1 MQEIVQQALV
11 ILRGMWKFRWPGLVV
26 AWTAAVVGVVVV
38 MKIPDQ
44 YEATTRIYVDTDS
57 ILKPLMAG
65 LTVQPNVEQQ
75 IGMLSRTMLSRPN
88 MEKLVRMADLDLRNA
103 SRNDQEA
110 LIERLTKGIEIRTA
124 GGLNLYMMSFRDPEA
139 ERAKRVIQALSSIF
153 IESGL
158 GTSRKDTD
166 AAKTFLNEQI
176 KTYEAKLAEDEA
188 RMKEF
193 QLRNIAVQ
201 SADGKD
207 ASSRLAEANAQL
219 QTAQLQLREAEF
231 ARDAAKQQIEQER
244 MLGNAAAVQTILQES
259 SVSVATPEL
268 DARISELRKSLDA
281 LLQRFTDQ
289 HPDVATTRRLIKD
302 LEDQRKREVAEL
314 KQAQA
319 AAAQAAAARTG
330 VGSGGNSPA
339 MQEMTRVLAGAEV
352 QVAALRARVAEFG
365 ARAAAAREAM
375 KTAPQ
380 LEVEAAQL
388 NRDYAI
394 TKKNYEDL
402 VARRQSAVMSGELD
416 VASGVAEFRV
426 IDPTRVAPKPVS
438 PNRMLLLPVVLLV
451 SLGAGL
457 FFAFAAAQLRP
468 TISSG
473 EDLRTVSGLPLL
485 GVVTMLRTEDDLRH
499 ERASL
504 FRFVAASGG
513 LVGLFLAGLIA
524 LSLGAR
530 LGG

>member
-65 LTVQPNVEQQ
+65 MTVTPNVEQQ
-75 IGMLSRTMLSRPN
+75 IGMLSRTLLSRPN
-88 MEKLVRMADLDLRNA
+88 LEKLVRMADLDLRNA
-103 SRNDQEA
+103 NRNDQEA
-110 LIERLTKGIEIRTA
+110 LIERLSKGIEIRTA
-124 GGLNLYMMSFRDPEA
+124 GGLNLYIMSYRDTEP
-139 ERAKRVIQALSSIF
+139 ERAKRVIQAISSIF
-153 IESGL
+153 FESGL
-158 GTSRKDTD
+158 GNSRKDTD

-176 KTYEAKLAEDEA
+176 KTYEAKLQEDEA

-193 QLRNIAVQ
+193 QLRNLAMQ

-207 ASSRLAEANAQL
+207 AASRLSEVNAQL
-219 QTAQLQLREAEF
+219 QSAQLQLREAEF
-231 ARDAAKQQIEQER
+231 ARDAAKQQLAMER
-244 MLGNAAAVQTILQES
+244 GQGANIATQSLLQES
-259 SVSVATPEL
+259 TVNVATPEL
-268 DARISELRKSLDA
+268 DARISELRKRLDA
-281 LLQRFTDQ
+281 LLQGYTDR
-289 HPDVATTRRLIKD
+289 HPDVISTRRLLAD
-302 LEDQRKREVAEL
+302 LEAQRTREVAEL
-314 KQAQA
+314 RKA
-319 AAAQAAAARTG
+319 AAGPG
-330 VGSGGNSPA
+330 VGAAGSLA
-339 MQEMTRVLAGAEV
+339 AQELTRVVANTEV

-426 IDPTRVAPKPVS
+426 IDPPRVAPKPVS
-438 PNRMLLLPVVLLV
+438 PNRMLLLPGVLLG

-485 GVVTMLRTEDDLRH
+485 GVVTMLRTEDDLRR

-513 LVGLFLAGLIA
+513 LVSLFLAGLIA
-524 LSLGAR
+524 LSLSAR

>member
-26 AWTAAVVGVVVV
+26 AWAAAVAGVVVV
-38 MKIPDQ
+38 IKIPDQ

-65 LTVQPNVEQQ
+65 LTVTPNVEQQ
-75 IGMLSRTMLSRPN
+75 IGMLSRTLLSRPN
-88 MEKLVRMADLDLRNA
+88 LEKLVRMADLDLRNA
-103 SRNDQEA
+103 NRNDQEA
-110 LIERLTKGIEIRTA
+110 LIERLAKGIEIRTA
-124 GGLNLYMMSFRDPEA
+124 GGLNLYNMTFRDTEP
-139 ERAKRVIQALSSIF
+139 ERAKRVIQAMSSIF

-166 AAKTFLNEQI
+166 AAKTFLSEQI
-176 KTYEAKLAEDEA
+176 KTYEAKLDEA
-188 RMKEF
+188 ETRMKEF
-193 QLRNIAVQ
+193 RLRNIAVQ
-201 SADGKD
+201 AADGKD
-207 ASSRLAEANAQL
+207 AASRLAEANAQL
-219 QTAQLQLREAEF
+219 QGAQLQLREAEF
-231 ARDAAKQQIEQER
+231 ARDAAKQQLAMER
-244 MLGNAAAVQTILQES
+244 GQGVNVALPSLLQES
-259 SVSVATPEL
+259 TINVATPEL
-268 DARISELRKSLDA
+268 DARIGELRKSLDA
-281 LLQRFTDQ
+281 LLQRYTDQ
-289 HPDVATTRRLIKD
+289 HPDVITTRRLITD
-302 LEDQRKREVAEL
+302 LEAQRKREVAEL
-314 KQAQA
+314 RKAATAQA
-319 AAAQAAAARTG
+319 AAAGPGAGATGSLAAQELAR
-330 VGSGGNSPA
+330 V
-339 MQEMTRVLAGAEV
+339 VAGAEV

-388 NRDYAI
+388 NRDYTI
-394 TKKNYEDL
+394 IKKNYEDL
-402 VARRQSAVMSGELD
+402 VTRRQSAVMSGELD

-426 IDPTRVAPKPVS
+426 IDPPRVSPRPVS
-438 PNRMLLLPVVLLV
+438 PNRILLLPAVLLA
-451 SLGAGL
+451 SLGGGL

-468 TISSG
+468 TIASG
-473 EDLRTVSGLPLL
+473 EDLRSLSGLPLL
-485 GVVTMLRTEDDLRH
+485 GVVTMLRTEEDLRG

-524 LSLGAR
+524 LSLNSR

>member
-11 ILRGMWKFRWPGLVV
+11 ILRGMWKFRWTGLVV
-26 AWTAAVVGVVVV
+26 AWAAAVVGVVVV

-57 ILKPLMAG
+57 ILKPLMVG
-65 LTVQPNVEQQ
+65 LTVTPNVEQQ
-75 IGMLSRTMLSRPN
+75 IGMLSRTLLSRPN
-88 MEKLVRMADLDLRNA
+88 LEKLVRMADLDLRNA
-103 SRNDQEA
+103 NRNDQEA
-110 LIERLTKGIEIRTA
+110 LIERLSKGIEIRTA
-124 GGLNLYMMSFRDPEA
+124 GGLNLYNMAFRDTEP
-139 ERAKRVIQALSSIF
+139 ERAKRVIQAMSSIF

-166 AAKTFLNEQI
+166 AAKTFLTEQI
-176 KTYEAKLAEDEA
+176 KTYETKLQEDEA
-188 RMKEF
+188 RLKEF

-201 SADGKD
+201 STDGKD
-207 ASSRLAEANAQL
+207 AAGRLAEANAQL
-219 QTAQLQLREAEF
+219 QSAQLQLREAEF
-231 ARDAAKQQIEQER
+231 ARDAAKQQLAMER
-244 MLGNAAAVQTILQES
+244 GQGANIATQSLLQES
-259 SVSVATPEL
+259 TVNVSTPEL
-268 DARISELRKSLDA
+268 DARISELRKRLDA
-281 LLQRFTDQ
+281 LLQGFTDR
-289 HPDVATTRRLIKD
+289 HPDVISTRRLIAD
-302 LEDQRKREVAEL
+302 LEAQRTREVAEL
-314 KQAQA
+314 RKAAMAQA
-319 AAAQAAAARTG
+319 AAAGPGAGVTG
-330 VGSGGNSPA
+330 SLAV
-339 MQEMTRVLAGAEV
+339 QELTRVVATAEV

-380 LEVEAAQL
+380 LEAEAAQL

-426 IDPTRVAPKPVS
+426 IDPPRVAPKPVS
-438 PNRMLLLPVVLLV
+438 PNRMLLLPGVLLL

-485 GVVTMLRTEDDLRH
+485 GVVTMLRTEDDLRY

-504 FRFVAASGG
+504 LRFVAASGG

-524 LSLGAR
+524 MSLSAR